1 MKTLNLSELK
11 QVSGGGWWS
20 GVSRTGGAIALL
32 GALYSFGRG
41 VRDGYNSKK

>member
-11 QVSGGGWWS
+11 QVSGGWTV
-20 GVSRTGGAIALL
+20 VSRTGGALALL